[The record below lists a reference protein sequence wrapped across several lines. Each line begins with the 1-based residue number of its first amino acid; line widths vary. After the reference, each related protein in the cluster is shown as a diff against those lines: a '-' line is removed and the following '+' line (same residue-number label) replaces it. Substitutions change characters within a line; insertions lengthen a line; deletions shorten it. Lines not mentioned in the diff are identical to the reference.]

1 MQSATIQQ
9 PGQLTKCVRVSYKR
23 ILTVLSSTYKNLSL
37 LIFLLKLDSEGV
49 VVGSARRVIVG
60 PEGTCGDRAAAV
72 SALVADFRD
81 IALAGEAGDSL
92 PTGFFVF

>member
-1 MQSATIQQ
+1 
-9 PGQLTKCVRVSYKR
+9 
-23 ILTVLSSTYKNLSL
+23 L
-37 LIFLLKLDSEGV
+37 LNFFFLKLDSERV

-81 IALAGEAGDSL
+81 IALAVEAGDSL
-92 PTGFFVF
+92 PTGFLSFEAAAGHTPCFTTVSAGGGSCRPADRP